1 MCLAVPSRV
10 VSVGEMIATI
20 EVSGARKD
28 VSIVLLPE
36 PVNTGDYVL
45 VHAGFAIQKIDQE
58 AAQEALSLLSEV
70 MEEVEKEERLKES

>member
-1 MCLAVPSRV
+1 
-10 VSVGEMIATI
+10 MIATI

>member
-1 MCLAVPSRV
+1 
-10 VSVGEMIATI
+10 MIATI

-36 PVNTGDYVL
+36 PVKTGDYVL

-70 MEEVEKEERLKES
+70 MEEVEKEERLMES

>member
-1 MCLAVPSRV
+1 
-10 VSVGEMIATI
+10 MIATI

-36 PVNTGDYVL
+36 PVKTGDYVL

>member
-36 PVNTGDYVL
+36 PVKTGDYVL